1 MAKQF
6 DETFNTI
13 GQMGVDKPRVRYQ
26 NWIHPRRL

>member
-26 NWIHPRRL
+26 N